1 MSLEETCKTVLA
13 EMKQLILEGKKHFV
27 RRNRQGKNYLQQ
39 FLDMNLTSIDAAW
52 ECIVNDL
59 NHTHYHSGPMH
70 DHQDGP
76 GSPLVV
82 WVFKMEI
89 NGVIAYIKLKIE
101 TNGRGCVCL
110 SFHEDEP

>member
-1 MSLEETCKTVLA
+1 
-13 EMKQLILEGKKHFV
+13 
-27 RRNRQGKNYLQQ
+27 
-39 FLDMNLTSIDAAW
+39 
-52 ECIVNDL
+52 
-59 NHTHYHSGPMH
+59 MH

-101 TNGRGCVCL
+101 TNYNAPIG
-110 SFHEDEP
+110 